1 MKLLVRLSYSQK
13 QNTVLVQA
21 QYVYVKRVQEKA
33 NSAIFAGF
41 TEIEPV
47 AKASSRSHY
56 FT

>member
-21 QYVYVKRVQEKA
+21 QYVYVKQVQEKA